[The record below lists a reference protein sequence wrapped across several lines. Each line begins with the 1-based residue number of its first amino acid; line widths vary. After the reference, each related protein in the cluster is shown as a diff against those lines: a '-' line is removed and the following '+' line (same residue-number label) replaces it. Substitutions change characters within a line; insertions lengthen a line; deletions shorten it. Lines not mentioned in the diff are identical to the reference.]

1 MKRAAGLWVDHR
13 KAVLVIVTDEGE
25 EIKRIESNMQKHIRF
40 AGRSNSQTPDGLK
53 QVTAEDQR
61 DRQFENRLGNYYDDI
76 IASIGAAGSIQL
88 FGPGEAKGELG
99 KRLEG
104 KEPGARIVAIETADK
119 MTDRQI
125 AAKVRQHILQRG
137 PIRGRYAAVCG
148 MPANAGTA
156 TVKNQ
161 RRITH
166 QPE

>member
-1 MKRAAGLWVDHR
+1 MKRAAGLWIDHR

-25 EIKRIESNMQKHIRF
+25 EIKRIASNMPKHIRF
-40 AGRSNSQTPDGLK
+40 ASRANAQTVDGLK

-61 DRQFENRLGNYYDDI
+61 DRQFGNHLDNYYDDV
-76 IASIGAAGSIQL
+76 IASIGTAESIQL

-104 KEPGARIVAIETADK
+104 KDAGARVVAVETADK

-125 AAKVRQHILQRG
+125 AAKVRQHVLQRG
-137 PIRGRYAAVCG
+137 PVRGRYAAVRG
-148 MPANAGTA
+148 MPANAGA
-156 TVKNQ
+156 AAVKNQ

>member
-1 MKRAAGLWVDHR
+1 MKRAAGLWIDHR
-13 KAVLVIVTDEGE
+13 KAVLVVVTDEGE
-25 EIKRIESNMQKHIRF
+25 EIKRIESNMPKHIRF
-40 AGRSNSQTPDGLK
+40 ASRANAQTVDGLK

-61 DRQFENRLGNYYDDI
+61 DRQFGNHLDNYYDDV
-76 IASIGAAGSIQL
+76 IASIGAAESIQL
-88 FGPGEAKGELG
+88 FGPGEAKGEFE

-104 KEPGARIVAIETADK
+104 KEPGTRIVDIETVDK

-125 AAKVRQHILQRG
+125 AAKVRKHILQRG
-137 PIRGRYAAVCG
+137 PVRGRYAAVRG

-161 RRITH
+161 QRITH